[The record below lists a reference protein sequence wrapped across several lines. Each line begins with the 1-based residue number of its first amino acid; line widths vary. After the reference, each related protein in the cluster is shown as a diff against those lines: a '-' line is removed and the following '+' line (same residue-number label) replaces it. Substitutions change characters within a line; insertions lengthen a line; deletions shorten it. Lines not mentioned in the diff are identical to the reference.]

1 MQSRSTGTTVS
12 AGSSTKD
19 AIRDA
24 ALELFRA
31 KGFEQ
36 TSLREVADVVGIT
49 KASLYYHYASKQDL
63 LGAIIDPIIEHMRSM
78 AAEVD
83 GIRWSGA
90 SVRTVLRDYLRG
102 IVRHRHAG
110 ALLLRDT
117 VAIINALNDRYPDWV
132 DSTEQLRGWLAGPVP
147 TDESKLRAVAALE
160 VITVALVSTEYAP
173 GAPDELVEGILLD
186 CAVTVL
192 DGFADR

>member
-1 MQSRSTGTTVS
+1 MPSRSPAAAVS
-12 AGSSTKD
+12 AGGSTKD

-24 ALELFRA
+24 ALDLFAA

-63 LGAIIDPIIEHMRSM
+63 LGAIIDPIIEHMRAM
-78 AAEVD
+78 ATEIETVV
-83 GIRWSGA
+83 WSGA

-110 ALLLRDT
+110 VLLLRDA
-117 VAIINALNDRYPDWV
+117 VAIINALNDRYPDWIA
-132 DSTEQLRGWLAGPVP
+132 SSNRIREWLAGPAP
-147 TDESKLRAVAALE
+147 TDESTLRAAAALE
-160 VITVALVSTEYAP
+160 VITVALVSSEYVP
-173 GAPDELVEGILLD
+173 GASEELVEHLLLD

-192 DGFADR
+192 GGLADR

>member
-1 MQSRSTGTTVS
+1 MASRSTGATVS
-12 AGSSTKD
+12 AGGSTKD

-49 KASLYYHYASKQDL
+49 KASLYYHYASKLDL
-63 LGAIIDPIIEHMRSM
+63 LGAIIDPIIVHMRAM

-83 GIRWSGA
+83 GIVWSGA

-117 VAIINALNDRYPDWV
+117 LAIINALEDRYPDWV
-132 DSTEQLRGWLAGPVP
+132 DSTERLREWLAGPSP
-147 TDESKLRAVAALE
+147 TDETKLRAVAALE
-160 VITVALVSTEYAP
+160 VITVALVSTEYVP
-173 GAPDELVEGILLD
+173 GATEELVEGILLD

-192 DGFADR
+192 DGLADR

>member
-1 MQSRSTGTTVS
+1 MPSRSPAAAIS
-12 AGSSTKD
+12 AGGSTKD

-24 ALELFRA
+24 ALELFSA

-78 AAEVD
+78 GAKVD
-83 GIRWSGA
+83 GIAWSGA
-90 SVRTVLRDYLRG
+90 NVRTVLRDYLRG
-102 IVRHRHAG
+102 IVQHRHAG

-117 VAIINALNDRYPDWV
+117 VAIINALHDRYPDWI
-132 DSTEQLRGWLAGPVP
+132 DSSERIRLWLAGPAP
-147 TDESKLRAVAALE
+147 TDESTLRAAAALE
-160 VITVALVSTEYAP
+160 VITVALVSAEYVP
-173 GAPDELVEGILLD
+173 GAPEELVERLLLD

-192 DGFADR
+192 GGIADR